1 MLSLSRGFTFFFGLR
16 SAAALAIALT
26 PVRLLLERGL
36 VIKGRSCARSA
47 ASRCGTGPRVV
58 GVSTA
63 AALATAAPGAEAAT
77 ATATG
82 ARHLLHLR
90 RGVPQRR
97 ADLVDLQL
105 DDRALFALAGLVR
118 PLAQPSG
125 DDHAGAPLQR
135 LGDVLRRLPPHRAGQ
150 EQRLAVLPFAGR
162 LVHEP
167 RRRGDAELGD
177 RRTGRGETQL
187 RVVGQVA
194 DDRDGGVSCHGSLL
208 ERTAMCRRSGGHG
221 PSVAG
226 GQASSAGGWPADRTR
241 IAGVPAKET
250 AGLLVHFTWVGP
262 GEERP
267 HRRRRTG
274 APRGLYVMPDVS
286 GFYVETQ

>member
-77 ATATG
+77 ATA

-105 DDRALFALAGLVR
+105 DDRALLALARFV
-118 PLAQPSG
+118 
-125 DDHAGAPLQR
+125 
-135 LGDVLRRLPPHRAGQ
+135 
-150 EQRLAVLPFAGR
+150 
-162 LVHEP
+162 
-167 RRRGDAELGD
+167 
-177 RRTGRGETQL
+177 
-187 RVVGQVA
+187 
-194 DDRDGGVSCHGSLL
+194 
-208 ERTAMCRRSGGHG
+208 
-221 PSVAG
+221 
-226 GQASSAGGWPADRTR
+226 
-241 IAGVPAKET
+241 
-250 AGLLVHFTWVGP
+250 
-262 GEERP
+262 
-267 HRRRRTG
+267 
-274 APRGLYVMPDVS
+274 
-286 GFYVETQ
+286 